1 MHRVSETMFHHLN
14 ADMMARQTL
23 DIALGVLGAEA
34 GSLQLYDPDHD
45 TLVYQHVV
53 GPTSETLT
61 GYIMPATQ
69 GISGQVL
76 RTGVPDVTRH
86 VRQHGGIN
94 PMLDQNGQSSH
105 QAEVMVTVPLKRR
118 GGDPLGVM
126 QMVKATES
134 SFDRGEV
141 EVLQVL
147 CGQAAS
153 AIEMAR
159 LAQEARKAE
168 ITDIIG
174 DVSHDIKNMLTP
186 IQSGLQTIEPLLDQF
201 FADMDV
207 FRERLPD
214 PQAARE
220 LESISSLVRDNY
232 GWVFNGAL
240 QSCEQVEARARE
252 IADAVKGE
260 TAPPFFEEAGPQ
272 RDSVCRGTP
281 ALCAGR

>member
-1 MHRVSETMFHHLN
+1 
-14 ADMMARQTL
+14 
-23 DIALGVLGAEA
+23 
-34 GSLQLYDPDHD
+34 
-45 TLVYQHVV
+45 
-53 GPTSETLT
+53 
-61 GYIMPATQ
+61 
-69 GISGQVL
+69 
-76 RTGVPDVTRH
+76 
-86 VRQHGGIN
+86 
-94 PMLDQNGQSSH
+94 MLDQNGQSSH

-201 FADMDV
+201 FADIDV

-214 PQAARE
+214 RQAARE
-220 LESISSLVRDNY
+220 LESMTSLVRDNY
-232 GWVFNGAL
+232 GWVFSGAL

-260 TAPPFFEEAGPQ
+260 TAPPFFEEADLNETVYAVARPLFVLADKPNVHLHLDL
-272 RDSVCRGTP
+272 DSSLPLAEFDRKKIYT
-281 ALCAGR
+281 ALYNLVSNALPKRLRAAASRFARVRRSDAA